1 MIRPIE
7 PTNFLRQS
15 TLNPV
20 IDVRAPGEFA
30 QGHIPG
36 AFNIPLF
43 DDAERA
49 EVGTLY
55 VQAGREDAVLRGLDF
70 AVPKTDW
77 YLKSLRRIRP
87 GGRILVHCWRGGMRS
102 AAMAELFSNAGYE
115 VDLLTG
121 GYKAYRR
128 HIREDLG
135 RPARIVVLGGLTG
148 SGKTGLLHAIASAG
162 EQVVDLEGLA
172 CHKGSVFGALG
183 QPAQPT
189 NEQFEN
195 NLHARWSQLD
205 LSRMVWLEDE
215 SRMIGKVTLPDPVVA
230 HISNGCLLIVEPDHA
245 TRIKRL
251 VNEYAG
257 FDKSLLAE
265 AINRIADRLGGAN
278 AREAVMALESNRF
291 EKVAA
296 IVLAYYDKA
305 YLFSI
310 TRRKSKNVHNIPI
323 QGAEL
328 ESDARKIIEFA
339 CKYASDG
346 NDLSRL

>member
-1 MIRPIE
+1 
-7 PTNFLRQS
+7 
-15 TLNPV
+15 
-20 IDVRAPGEFA
+20 
-30 QGHIPG
+30 
-36 AFNIPLF
+36 
-43 DDAERA
+43 
-49 EVGTLY
+49 
-55 VQAGREDAVLRGLDF
+55 
-70 AVPKTDW
+70 
-77 YLKSLRRIRP
+77 
-87 GGRILVHCWRGGMRS
+87 MRS

-115 VDLLTG
+115 VELLTG

-128 HIREDLG
+128 NIREDLG

-148 SGKTGLLHAIASAG
+148 SGKTGLLHAIASTG

-195 NLHARWSQLD
+195 NLHERWSQLD
-205 LSRMVWLEDE
+205 LSRLVWLEDE

-230 HISNGCLLIVEPDHA
+230 HITNGCLLIVEPGHE

-251 VNEYAG
+251 VDEYAG

-278 AREAVMALESNRF
+278 AREAVIALENDRF

-310 TRRKSKNVHNIPI
+310 GRRKSKNVQNIPI
-323 QGAEL
+323 QGSDP
-328 ESDARKIIEFA
+328 ESDARRIIELA
-339 CKYASDG
+339 NKCASDG